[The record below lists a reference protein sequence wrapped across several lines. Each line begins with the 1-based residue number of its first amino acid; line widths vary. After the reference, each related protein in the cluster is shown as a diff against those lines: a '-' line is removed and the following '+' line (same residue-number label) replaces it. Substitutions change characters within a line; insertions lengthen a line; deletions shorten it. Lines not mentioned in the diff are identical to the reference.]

1 MAEKGGLVI
10 PYTSVLVPS
19 TFSPA
24 LRPIY
29 LYPIADM
36 TYKNKEASYPTML
49 NGLSAIIRRNPSSRI
64 LVHTVSYD
72 LSKYLETGLH
82 SPRTVSYHNS
92 SDRQRAID
100 IYLSTNDAVLLAP
113 SLDRGIDL
121 PDDNCRAIVICKVPY
136 LNLGDKQISARLHS
150 RAGQLWYSVQ
160 AVRTMVQMSGRG
172 MRHEE
177 DYCETYIL
185 DRQFIG
191 LWKKNKSLFP
201 KWWSDALVWDAGRL
215 V

>member
-36 TYKNKEASYPTML
+36 TYKNKEASYPTIL
-49 NGLSAIIRRNPSSRI
+49 NGIKAIGDRNPDSRI

-72 LSKYLETGLH
+72 LTRYLSQGMG
-82 SPRTVSYHNS
+82 SNRIVSYTS
-92 SDRQRAID
+92 SNERQRAID
-100 IYLSTNDAVLLAP
+100 LYLATDNAIFLAP

-121 PDDNCRAIVICKVPY
+121 PDDDCRAIVIAKVPY

-150 RAGQLWYSVQ
+150 RNGQLWYSVG

-215 V
+215 I